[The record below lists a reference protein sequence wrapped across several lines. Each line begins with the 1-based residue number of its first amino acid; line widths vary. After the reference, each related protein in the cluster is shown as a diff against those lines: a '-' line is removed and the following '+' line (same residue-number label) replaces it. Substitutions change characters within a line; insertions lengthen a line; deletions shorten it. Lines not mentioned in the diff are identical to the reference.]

1 MVASLTGE
9 LGAGLR
15 LGQGLGQMAS
25 QRQQQRLGAQQQE
38 LLGGLRRQGL
48 GLGAGQRTDVRRQAA
63 ELGTDALRQLDE
75 SFAQFDAPQLARIKQ
90 DNDRLSN
97 ASDNALQFSNEE
109 LPQGLNSTANAFFR
123 LGGASNE
130 NAARQALELA
140 EKAKTDP
147 NGVRAQ
153 LTALRNS
160 SLKVGN
166 AISNR
171 EEKIDIEIRKEERQ
185 QAKSTVNRLSKRATE
200 VNSSFDKVMTLLDQ
214 KSRSANASVLQLIAR
229 LASPGI
235 VTEQEAANLAGGATP
250 LATLATAFQDGGD
263 EDTAALIR
271 RSIDPNNPQNFDTEG
286 LRALAKGLTASE
298 APFLLEELEVAKSRA
313 IVTGLSDK
321 AFKANFGNT
330 KGIDALSRFVT
341 SDIDETDG
349 GAAESLEGFGDLSPE
364 DQAELRAGL
373 ANVGG

>member
-48 GLGAGQRTDVRRQAA
+48 GLGAGQRTDVRRKAA

-147 NGVRAQ
+147 NGVRAE

-171 EEKIDIEIRKEERQ
+171 EEKIDVEFRKEERQ
-185 QAKSTVNRLSKRATE
+185 QAKSTVNKLTQRASTI
-200 VNSSFDKVMTLLDQ
+200 NSAFDKINSLLDQ
-214 KSRSANASVLQLIAR
+214 GTRAANATTYQLVAR

-235 VTEQEAANLAGGATP
+235 VTEKEAGALAGGAQGMAA
-250 LATLATAFQDGGD
+250 LATFFDKGGQ
-263 EDTAALIR
+263 EDIAELVRKA
-271 RSIDPNNPQNFDTEG
+271 IDPNNPDLFDTEG
-286 LRALAKGLTASE
+286 MRNLVKALTASE
-298 APFLLEELEVAKSRA
+298 VPFLLDELESAKSRA
-313 IVTGLSDK
+313 LTSGISDK
-321 AFKANFGNT
+321 AFKTNFGDST
-330 KGIDALSRFVT
+330 VFDKLDRFIT
-341 SDIDETDG
+341 PDNKETVGD
-349 GAAESLEGFGDLSPE
+349 AESLEGFDQLSPE
-364 DQAELRAGL
+364 QQERLRL
-373 ANVGG
+373 LESKNVGG